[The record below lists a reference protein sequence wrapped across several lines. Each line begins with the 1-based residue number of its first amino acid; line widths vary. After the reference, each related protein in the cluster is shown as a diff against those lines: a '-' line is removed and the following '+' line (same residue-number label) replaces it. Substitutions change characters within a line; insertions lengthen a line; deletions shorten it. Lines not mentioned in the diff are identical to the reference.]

1 MLCNVSSIIFHSYQ
15 LVFLLV
21 VVLIYF
27 FLFYTLTVE
36 MARRKSALRTCSKS
50 VTVEGASTEHVD
62 EETNQE
68 MHESSM
74 QGQLVF
80 YFCWVLIV
88 YICICVFTVCIVCEV
103 LIVSF
108 PSNFTYKKYLD
119 RYLSIA
125 GFC

>member
-15 LVFLLV
+15 LVFYLSLC
-21 VVLIYF
+21 LYTCFYF
-27 FLFYTLTVE
+27 TLTVE
-36 MARRKSALRTCSKS
+36 MARQKSALRAHSKS
-50 VTVEGASTEHVD
+50 VTVEGASTAHVD
-62 EETNQE
+62 DETNQE
-68 MHESSM
+68 MHKAST
-74 QGQLVF
+74 QGQFVF

-88 YICICVFTVCIVCEV
+88 YICICVFTVCIVCEI

-125 GFC
+125 SFC